1 MGVGP
6 VGGSASTM
14 EQASV
19 SMVKKSQDLEKIE
32 GEANV
37 KLIEG
42 SAAAQQPQPPAA
54 PAPGQPGSVLS
65 VYA

>member
-1 MGVGP
+1 MDVGS
-6 VGGSASTM
+6 VGSGSSVL

-19 SMVKKSQDLEKIE
+19 SMVKKGQDLEKIE
-32 GEANV
+32 GEAAV

-42 SAAAQQPQPPAA
+42 SGQAPSPNPV
-54 PAPGQPGSVLS
+54 PAPGQPGSTLS